1 MQSPLQVDISWGI
14 YWNSCLWVFNK
25 IGVPKFLQNS
35 QKRTC
40 ARVSNTVFRIFKRW
54 INQPVNWKW
63 SPVFQISCENMLPEV
78 RLFMKF
84 MIGIYRNYS
93 FTSISFWEAFWLF
106 DTKIHF
112 LSYQKVESGLGTRL
126 KFEQSFFCL
135 FYNNNLV
142 PKKLNVTN
150 YISVLMLVEWVW
162 H

>member
-1 MQSPLQVDISWGI
+1 MSL
-14 YWNSCLWVFNK
+14 NFCK
-25 IGVPKFLQNS
+25 IHRKGPVPESLIQCSKFLKDGLIS
-35 QKRTC
+35 QLTENDLQYLKYHVKTC
-40 ARVSNTVFRIFKRW
+40 Y
-54 INQPVNWKW
+54 
-63 SPVFQISCENMLPEV
+63 L

-112 LSYQKVESGLGTRL
+112 LSYQKVENGLGTRL
-126 KFEQSFFCL
+126 KFEQSWLFFL
-135 FYNNNLV
+135 FHNNNNLA